1 MEGSRLSS
9 TAAIYSFLRSIAPR
23 DPQIR
28 GATAV
33 ALIFFSASLVV
44 FTVSGILRGDYSPRD
59 IYQIGVPMMVVDG
72 LIAFQLVFLLRFASR
87 FHPFIKWAIMLVG
100 VLVVAALQSAWDTQ
114 LRIWAG
120 TVARDYGTAYL
131 AFIRAGT
138 LNVYHS
144 GLFVALLAFQASNLE
159 LRQKERQLR
168 RARAGERDAHM
179 LALRYQLNPHFLF
192 NTLNGIS
199 SLMIVGRTDEAEEM
213 IDRLSSFLRSS
224 LTADPRSLVR
234 VDEEFEMLETYLDI
248 ESVRFGERLVTEMEL
263 PVDLADALVPPF
275 LLQPIV
281 ENAMKYAVAPAS
293 RPVDVKVEA
302 EEQAGQLVL
311 RVTDDGEG
319 CEGVASGTG
328 IGLANV
334 RQRLR
339 LRYGERASLDKH
351 QDENGCRV
359 EIRLPL
365 SHDDYRRTVGGG
377 SAAAA

>member
-1 MEGSRLSS
+1 MS
-9 TAAIYSFLRSIAPR
+9 AAAAYYGFLRSIAPR
-23 DPQIR
+23 DAQIR

-44 FTVSGILRGDYSPRD
+44 FVTSGFLRGNYNPRD
-59 IYQIGVPMMVVDG
+59 IYQVGIPMMIVDG

-87 FHPFIKWAIMLVG
+87 FPAAAKWSIMLVG

-114 LRIWAG
+114 LRLWAG
-120 TVARDYGTAYL
+120 TVARDYGTAHL
-131 AFIRAGT
+131 AFVRAGT

-144 GLFVALLAFQASNLE
+144 GLFVTLLAFQATNFE

-199 SLMIVGRTDEAEEM
+199 SLMIVGRTEEAEEM

-248 ESVRFGERLVTEMEL
+248 EEVRFGERLVTAIDL
-263 PVDLADALVPPF
+263 PLDLADALLPPF

-293 RPVDVKVEA
+293 RPVDVSIEA

-311 RVTDDGEG
+311 RVSDNGEG
-319 CEGVASGTG
+319 CDGVPSGTG

-339 LRYGERASLDKH
+339 LRYGDRASLEKH
-351 QDENGCRV
+351 HDENGCRV

-365 SHDDYRRTVGGG
+365 SHDDYKRTPGAG
-377 SAAAA
+377 AAAAA

>member
-1 MEGSRLSS
+1 MSS
-9 TAAIYSFLRSIAPR
+9 AATYYSFLRSIAPR
-23 DPQIR
+23 DAQIR

-44 FTVSGILRGDYSPRD
+44 FVTSGFLRGNYNPRD
-59 IYQIGVPMMVVDG
+59 IYQVGIPMMIVDG

-87 FHPFIKWAIMLVG
+87 FPAAVKWGIMLAG
-100 VLVVAALQSAWDTQ
+100 VLIVAALQSAWDTQ
-114 LRIWAG
+114 LRLWAG
-120 TVARDYGTAYL
+120 TVAKDYGTAHL

-144 GLFVALLAFQASNLE
+144 GLFVALLAFQATNLE

-199 SLMIVGRTDEAEEM
+199 SLMIVGRTEEAEEM

-248 ESVRFGERLVTEMEL
+248 EEVRFGERLVTAIDL
-263 PVDLADALVPPF
+263 PLELADALLPPF

-293 RPVDVKVEA
+293 RPVDVSIEA

-311 RVTDDGEG
+311 RVTDNGEG
-319 CEGVASGTG
+319 CAGVPSGTG

-339 LRYGERASLDKH
+339 LRYGDRASLEKH

-365 SHDDYRRTVGGG
+365 SHDDYKRTPGGG
-377 SAAAA
+377 AAAAA